1 MREYGVGLNEIG
13 DWTDEQYNLICM
25 GLVAYYAQQAESMRD
40 MQQTQQAPG
49 ERGSTLRSLLI
60 QAKLRGE
67 IEPYPGGTH
76 G

>member
-49 ERGSTLRSLLI
+49 ERGSTLRSLLM